1 MKKTPKID
9 MYDPQIYPR
18 RLYVAVEVEDLQEH
32 FKLLSTDGKVEF
44 TDEEAKVDF
53 HCSNYAMVTR
63 SVINKEDGKYGVL
76 IQVPDLDEMQQSDIS
91 HEAVHAADYIYQELG
106 MYTEDF
112 KDGNEGYAYLVGWI
126 AGCVSKSIIKAKQ
139 NDSRRE

>member
-18 RLYVAVEVEDLQEH
+18 RLYVAVEVEDLH
-32 FKLLSTDGKVEF
+32 KYFRILSTDSKVEF
-44 TDEEAKVDF
+44 TDDEAREDF
-53 HCSNYAMVTR
+53 QKKDYAMVTR

-76 IQVPDLDEMQQSDIS
+76 IQVPDLDEMTQSDIS
-91 HEAVHAADYIYQELG
+91 HEAVHAADYMYQELG

-126 AGCVSKSIIKAKQ
+126 AGCVSKSVIKAKQ
-139 NDSRRE
+139 NLT